1 MSDQR
6 QQAAAR
12 NRRLMPGTAAI
23 VDAFRQVFGPGVRLR
38 WARENGIE
46 VGTRS
51 PRRRMETECA
61 A

>member
-1 MSDQR
+1 MSDERQR
-6 QQAAAR
+6 AAAR

-23 VDAFRQVFGPGVRLR
+23 VDDWRRVFGPGVRLR

-51 PRRRMETECA
+51 RDRSGGGVGR
-61 A
+61 